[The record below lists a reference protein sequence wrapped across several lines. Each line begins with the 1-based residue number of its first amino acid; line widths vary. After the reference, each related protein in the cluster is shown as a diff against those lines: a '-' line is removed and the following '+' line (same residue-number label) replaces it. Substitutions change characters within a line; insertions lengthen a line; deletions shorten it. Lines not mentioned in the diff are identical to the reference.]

1 MAGEPIITV
10 VGNIGGDPE
19 LRFTPAGKAVVNF
32 TVASTPRVKDG
43 DQYVD
48 GTTTWLRCSAWDA
61 HAENIVES
69 LAKGMRVIVQGRL
82 STREFEHNG
91 EKRTALELAVDAI
104 GPELRWSTANVKRT
118 ERNSGG
124 GGQQQGQGQQRGQ
137 SADPWAKPA
146 GKAADPW
153 ANPANSNDEP
163 PF

>member
-19 LRFTPAGKAVVNF
+19 LRFTPSGKAVANF

-48 GTTTWLRCSAWDA
+48 GTTTWLRCSVWDS
-61 HAENIVES
+61 HAENVVES
-69 LAKGMRVIVQGRL
+69 LQKGQRVIVQGRL

-118 ERNSGG
+118 ERNGNG
-124 GGQQQGQGQQRGQ
+124 GGQQQRQ
-137 SADPWAKPA
+137 SGGKAADPWAKPA
-146 GKAADPW
+146 GGQSDPW
-153 ANPANSNDEP
+153 AAPGGTSEDP